1 MWRTENKIGYKQPIP
16 SIDTTDVMNN
26 LTDWLEAQPIPGATG
41 WLLAHAEDGVIWGK
55 LVGGKLKLA
64 FQVNQLATQLRSETL
79 IEARLFSENTEI
91 HLWRTGDGWRA
102 CRIEDQDGAG
112 DSFDESH
119 RLWGVRIDTNMAHR
133 LWGERSNGKQDGFTL
148 LHEPGVGITHTVPL
162 EIEERAFARIST
174 GYDTYR
180 PLVLTCRH
188 YLAYDEETGEAKI
201 AATRL
206 VNLHVEPYSEFSKR
220 RQS

>member
-1 MWRTENKIGYKQPIP
+1 
-16 SIDTTDVMNN
+16 
-26 LTDWLEAQPIPGATG
+26 
-41 WLLAHAEDGVIWGK
+41 
-55 LVGGKLKLA
+55 
-64 FQVNQLATQLRSETL
+64 
-79 IEARLFSENTEI
+79 
-91 HLWRTGDGWRA
+91 
-102 CRIEDQDGAG
+102 
-112 DSFDESH
+112 
-119 RLWGVRIDTNMAHR
+119 MAHR

-162 EIEERAFARIST
+162 EIEERAFAPINT

-188 YLAYDEETGEAKI
+188 YLAYDEETGEAQI